1 MLKDSYKKTVIK
13 ILISDNK
20 GQNKNEENTQR

>member
-13 ILISDNK
+13 NLISDNK